1 MQEYDYIVVGAGSA
15 GAVLATRLS
24 EDPKN
29 RVLLLEA
36 GRASHPYSRFPISF
50 GLLIDNPAANWRY
63 ESEPESN
70 TANRTIPVPRGK
82 VLGGSSA
89 INGLI
94 YIRGQR
100 EDYDHW
106 RDLGNAGWGY
116 DDVLPYFIRSE
127 RNVRGGDAF
136 HGAHGPVGV
145 SDIGA
150 RHELIEAFIAGA
162 GEIGVPRTEDFNGAR
177 QRYLAVLKL
186 DPKHTD
192 SRYNLALLTHRAGA
206 RDEARHHAARFAE
219 IAPRDPRRHTLAATV
234 GLEGR

>member
-1 MQEYDYIVVGAGSA
+1 M
-15 GAVLATRLS
+15 ATRLS

-94 YIRGQR
+94 YIRGQA
-100 EDYDHW
+100 EDFDHW
-106 RDLGNAGWGY
+106 RQLGNVGWSY
-116 DDVLPYFIRSE
+116 DDVLPYFRKAEDNE
-127 RNVRGGDAF
+127 RGPDEF
-136 HGAHGPVGV
+136 HGSGGPLGV
-145 SDIGA
+145 SDLRDSHPLA
-150 RHELIEAFIAGA
+150 RAYVEA
-162 GEIGVPRTEDFNGAR
+162 AR
-177 QRYLAVLKL
+177 QCAVDHQVLRIAEG
-186 DPKHTD
+186 PIGQQQQ
-192 SRYNLALLTHRAGA
+192 LLLRGEQVDLGQLRFRLNFRVDAFVA
-206 RDEARHHAARFAE
+206 RCNVQQHEV
-219 IAPRDPRRHTLAATV
+219 T
-234 GLEGR
+234 